1 VKRTAIAVWLA
12 LLIACL
18 IIISRSQFTADL
30 SAFLPKN
37 PTPAQQL
44 LLEQIRDG
52 LASRLILV
60 GIEGADAPARA
71 VLSRQIAQ
79 RLRTDPA
86 FVSVNNGEPVSLERD
101 RAFLFNN
108 RYLLSPQVTPA
119 RFSASGLHDAL
130 AESVDLLASP
140 AGLLVK
146 SLLPRDP
153 TGEMVQ
159 LLDQLNSGSRPKM
172 IGGAW
177 ASKDGSRALM
187 LVQTRASGS
196 DTDAQQHA
204 MTAIRQ
210 AFDSA
215 ASLSPNSS
223 PNGCPLPNPDETTS
237 HSTKQPK
244 DGSQVAGYLPQAGE
258 GTNVKGA
265 CFNLVMTGP
274 GVFSVTSRNTIQSQV
289 TRLSLISITLIAVLL
304 LLVYRSVTALVLSF
318 LPVIS
323 GALAGIAAV
332 SLGFGSV
339 HGITLGFGTAL
350 IGEAVDYSIYLFV
363 QSEQDQQRWITR
375 FWPTIR
381 LGVLTSIFGFA
392 SLLLS
397 GFPGLAQLGLYSI
410 AGLISAALVTRFV
423 LPHLLPANF
432 RIHDVSRIG
441 QILFRLVATAA
452 KLRWPAVLLL
462 LAACAIL
469 TFHRN
474 NLWNDKIASLSPVS
488 PADVAL
494 DAALR
499 ADMGAP
505 DVRYIVVVSGER
517 QESVLQSAEQV
528 SGILQTEVD
537 LGELAGFESPSRY
550 LPSEAAQRARQG
562 SLPESAVLASRLSM
576 AVQGLPVHE
585 PLFKP
590 FLSDVDAARRQPL
603 LQAADLEKTSMSM
616 AVDALLI
623 RQSHHWS
630 ALLPL
635 TAPEGHDINA
645 GQIRT
650 ALSASALSSGY
661 DKATIPN
668 DKTLHTRPPHPNLH
682 SVEEGQPSPQS
693 SPGGR
698 GSEREKSLTIPESL
712 RDSQVNVLL
721 VDMKA
726 ESDNLYSGYLHE
738 IIRLSIGGLLAII
751 GLLLLVFHS
760 PRRVLRII
768 APLAAAVITVTA
780 GLALFGQQLI
790 ILHLVGLLLVVA
802 IGSNYALFF
811 DRADHPDIATHHAAI
826 SPRTLASMLFANLTA
841 VAGFGL
847 LAFSKVSI
855 LQAMGVTVAPGVI
868 LALIYS
874 AIFARKPHG

>member
-1 VKRTAIAVWLA
+1 MKRIAIYIWLA
-12 LLIACL
+12 LIFICL

-60 GIEGADAPARA
+60 GVEGSDAPARA
-71 VLSRQIAQ
+71 ELSRRIAA
-79 RLRTDPA
+79 RLRADPA
-86 FVSVNNGEPVSLERD
+86 FISINNGEPVNAERD
-101 RAFLFNN
+101 RAYLFNN
-108 RYLLSPQVTPA
+108 RYLLSPAVTPA
-119 RFSASGLHDAL
+119 RFSVAGLHDAL
-130 AESVDLLASP
+130 SETIYLLASP

-146 SLLPRDP
+146 SLLPLDP

-159 LLDQLNSGSRPKM
+159 LLEQLNSGSQPKM
-172 IGGAW
+172 IDGAW

-196 DTDAQQHA
+196 DTDAQQQA
-204 MTAIRQ
+204 MTAIQQ
-210 AFDSA
+210 AFNTA
-215 ASLSPNSS
+215 ITLTTNSPSND
-223 PNGCPLPNPDETTS
+223 CPHPNPLDATIS
-237 HSTKQPK
+237 HSTKPQTTAAK
-244 DGSQVAGYLPQAGE
+244 SLVIPQAGE
-258 GTNVKGA
+258 GANVKGA
-265 CFNLVMTGP
+265 CLNLLMTGP

-289 TRLSLISITLIAVLL
+289 TRLSLIGIALIATLL
-304 LLVYRSVTALVLSF
+304 LLVYRSFTALTLSF

-363 QSEQDQQRWITR
+363 QSEQDQRHWIRR

-410 AGLISAALVTRFV
+410 AGLITAALVTRFV

-432 RIHDVSRIG
+432 RIHDVSHLG
-441 QILFRLVATAA
+441 QFLSRLVQQAA
-452 KLRWPAVLLL
+452 RLRWMTVLLL
-462 LAACAIL
+462 LAACVIL
-469 TFHRN
+469 TVHRN
-474 NLWNDKIASLSPVS
+474 NLWNDKISSLSPVS
-488 PADVAL
+488 QTDVAL

-505 DVRYIVVVSGER
+505 DVRYIVVASGSS

-528 SGILQTEVD
+528 SGILQTQVD
-537 LGELAGFESPSRY
+537 QGALAGFESPSRY
-550 LPSEAAQRARQG
+550 LPSLAAQHARQD
-562 SLPESAVLASRLSM
+562 SLPESAVLNAKLKL
-576 AVQGLPVHE
+576 AVQDLPVQAQ
-585 PLFKP
+585 LFKS
-590 FLSDVDAARRQPL
+590 FLSDVEAARRQHL
-603 LQAADLEKTSMSM
+603 LQASDLEKTSMAM

-623 RQSHHWS
+623 RQADHWS

-635 TAPEGHDINA
+635 TAPQGGGIDASLIS
-645 GQIRT
+645 T
-650 ALSASALSSGY
+650 ALSASAL
-661 DKATIPN
+661 
-668 DKTLHTRPPHPNLH
+668 
-682 SVEEGQPSPQS
+682 
-693 SPGGR
+693 PG
-698 GSEREKSLTIPESL
+698 
-712 RDSQVNVLL
+712 VLL

-726 ESDNLYSGYLHE
+726 ESDDLYSGYLHE
-738 IIRLSIGGLLAII
+738 VIQLSLGGLLAII
-751 GLLLLVFHS
+751 GLLLLAFRS
-760 PRRVLRII
+760 PLRVLRVI

-780 GLALFGQQLI
+780 GLVLFGQQLI

-811 DRADHPDIATHHAAI
+811 DRADHPDIAVDHSGI
-826 SPRTLASMLFANLTA
+826 SPRTLASMLIANLTA
-841 VAGFGL
+841 VTGFGV

-868 LALIYS
+868 LALIYA
-874 AIFARKPHG
+874 AIFARKTP